1 MGHEKSCLI
10 LLVDDNPKNLQVLG
24 NLLEEYRTAVA
35 TGGREALK
43 FVRKIQPDLVLLDV
57 MMPDMDGFEVCEALQ
72 ASAETRP
79 IPVIFLTAKTEAED
93 VVKGFR
99 LGAVDYIA
107 KPFRKE
113 ELLARVRTHLKLKK
127 TENALRRAM
136 ADYKSAKEAAERAS
150 KAKSDFLANM
160 SHEIRTPM
168 NAIIGMTELTLQSD
182 LDVQQTQNL
191 ETIRDATHHL
201 LAIINDILDLSKIEA
216 GKIELERIDFD
227 LPELLTGIVRA
238 MSLQA
243 TQKGLFL
250 KLEKSAA
257 VPRYVKGDSV
267 RLRQVLVNLVGN
279 ALKFTETGG
288 VVLGAA
294 LPERSVE
301 RDGPT
306 VEGDASIISVEFA
319 VRDTGIGIP
328 SDTVDKIF
336 ESFSQ
341 GQPSTTRK
349 YGGTGLGLTISQ
361 HLVGLMGGRIQV
373 ESEPGAGAAFSFIAE
388 FMPGDAE
395 KVPDKRSH
403 GDRLLEAKTGHPL
416 NILLAEDNMLNA
428 EIAKTFL
435 KRLGH
440 HPVVVHNGKSALSAL
455 SGFTFDAVLMDVEMP
470 EMDGIEATRWIRAG
484 HAGEQHRH
492 VPIIALT
499 GHAVGEYRDRC
510 ERVGM
515 DDFVA
520 KPVDFYEIGGI
531 IEKVIARKTGSGA
544 EPPVSARA
552 PEDTGVLNH
561 REALRRVGGDEA
573 MLKEMYRNFLK
584 HVPPQFEQLE
594 DAVKNHRLA
603 DVALLCHSLKSVFGG
618 IGADSCT
625 RLTEQLEYMAKEE
638 KAPRI
643 GPVFERLE
651 KEMAAVTDLMEREAL
666 KSNN

>member
-24 NLLEEYRTAVA
+24 NLLDEYRTAVA

-43 FVRKIQPDLVLLDV
+43 FIRKIRPDLVLLDV
-57 MMPDMDGFEVCEALQ
+57 MMPDMDGFEVCESLQ
-72 ASAETRP
+72 ASAETRS

-99 LGAVDYIA
+99 LGAVDYIT

-136 ADYKSAKEAAERAS
+136 EDYKSAKEDAERAS
-150 KAKSDFLANM
+150 QAKSDFLANM

-182 LDVQQTQNL
+182 LDDQQSQNL
-191 ETIRDATHHL
+191 EAIRDSTHHL
-201 LAIINDILDLSKIEA
+201 LSIINDILDLSKIEA

-227 LPELLTGIVRA
+227 LPELLASIVRSL
-238 MSLQA
+238 SLQA

-250 KLEKSAA
+250 RLETSAA
-257 VPRYVKGDSV
+257 VPRYVAGDSV

-279 ALKFTETGG
+279 ALKFTEKGG
-288 VVLGAA
+288 VVLNVG

-301 RDGPT
+301 RDHPA
-306 VEGDASIISVEFA
+306 VGDRAAITPVRFA

-336 ESFSQ
+336 ESFCQ
-341 GQPSTTRK
+341 GRPSTTRK

-361 HLVGLMGGRIQV
+361 HLVGLMGGRIGV
-373 ESEPGAGAAFSFIAE
+373 ESELGAGSTFSFVAE
-388 FMPGDAE
+388 FMPGDAG

-403 GDRLLEAKTGHPL
+403 SDRLLEARTGHPL
-416 NILLAEDNMLNA
+416 HILLAEDNILNA
-428 EIAKTFL
+428 EIAEAFL

-455 SGFTFDAVLMDVEMP
+455 SGFTFDVVLMDVEMP

-492 VPIIALT
+492 VPVIALT

-520 KPVDFYEIGGI
+520 KPIDFYEIGGI
-531 IEKVIARKTGSGA
+531 IEKVVARKSAAGA
-544 EPPVSARA
+544 GPAVPPR
-552 PEDTGVLNH
+552 PMEDNGMLN
-561 REALRRVGGDEA
+561 RQDALRRVGGDEA
-573 MLKEMYRNFLK
+573 MLKGMYRHFLK
-584 HVPPQFEQLE
+584 HVPPRFEQLQ
-594 DAVKNHRLA
+594 DAVNDHRLA
-603 DVALLCHSLKSVFGG
+603 DVALLCHSLKSVFGS
-618 IGADSCT
+618 IGADTCT
-625 RLTEQLEYMAKEE
+625 RLTEQLEYMAKEQ
-638 KAPRI
+638 KKPRI
-643 GPVFERLE
+643 GPVFARLKE
-651 KEMAAVTDLMEREAL
+651 EMAALRGVMEGEAL
-666 KSNN
+666 TSND